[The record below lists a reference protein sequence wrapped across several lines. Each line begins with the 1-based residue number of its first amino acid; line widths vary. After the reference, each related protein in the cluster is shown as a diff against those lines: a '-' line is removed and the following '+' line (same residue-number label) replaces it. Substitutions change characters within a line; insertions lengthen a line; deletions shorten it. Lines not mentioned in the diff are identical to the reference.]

1 MEDIIN
7 ATAEVP
13 TYEWGDLYLK
23 FTDEAT
29 AFAALYAPAVR
40 TVVTYD
46 AEGVATS
53 TEEVIEGEFVTRYP
67 HSIDTI
73 GIIYER
79 TGGTD
84 EEPVMTAIPGW
95 HVNVRG
101 PMMPELQAYAVEVNS
116 PVRVWA

>member
-1 MEDIIN
+1 MTEDII
-7 ATAEVP
+7 EVP

-23 FTDEAT
+23 FSSEEAAT
-29 AFAALYAPAVR
+29 AAL
-40 TVVTYD
+40 
-46 AEGVATS
+46 EG
-53 TEEVIEGEFVTRYP
+53 YP

-101 PMMPELQAYAVEVNS
+101 PKLPDLQAYAVEVNS

>member
-1 MEDIIN
+1 MTEDIIQE
-7 ATAEVP
+7 AP
-13 TYEWGDLYLK
+13 TYGDMYLK
-23 FTDEAT
+23 FTDEAAAT
-29 AFAALYAPAVR
+29 AAL
-40 TVVTYD
+40 
-46 AEGVATS
+46 EGY
-53 TEEVIEGEFVTRYP
+53 EG
-67 HSIDTI
+67 SIDTI

-101 PMMPELQAYAVEVNS
+101 SMLPELQAYAVEVNS